1 MVLTGQMT
9 EKETLGTVASV
20 AKMVLASILVL
31 SAALALAACV
41 QMIESPLQA
50 RPEKAVMAA
59 GVLFAAV
66 LVVLPGL
73 YMLRLGR
80 SLRPETVALAF
91 LAACSLVM
99 LATYFFWIRGY
110 VFFPADILIWSESDF
125 VNDILKLTV
134 GYPLY
139 TAPSNADSFHYV
151 PGSQVLTWLLAALAG
166 KGDSI
171 PAYRV
176 VQMVYNAVTAFVAT
190 LCCRRIIHLTIPSS
204 KAAANWLWAAFWYAS
219 LFLMATNSI
228 TNRFAHDLHGD
239 ALAQLV
245 NITAFYL
252 LLRYVEKPGWGVV
265 AAMIAIGPIGFM
277 VKQNLLI
284 WPVIFAAFLLVW
296 GRSRTRFFVFTATS
310 AALCLATIGICFAVW
325 GRPFGYWIFYEM
337 STHPIS
343 VLRSFQHALDSWAYL
358 AAGLLGGV
366 FLLRGKPAGSL
377 FGVWLI
383 SVALFALE
391 CYTSGIEW
399 LLNHLGPGSLMAG
412 VWFLAAL
419 AALWDRMLQST
430 RAPDPVDWAYAGAI
444 TIAVLLAFSG
454 MGLVRIPL
462 EPLSPDAYRYV
473 HDIEDQFKGQ
483 PADTIL
489 LDTGTWV
496 YRQQRVIMK
505 DRANPISSQASGNV
519 DVDFSG
525 FLSRLAAKRYAKILI
540 RDFHKPDCWY
550 DNAVWPRK
558 RDLRQAILENYRE
571 TGSIPGVLPPNDVKQ
586 RAEDPHLFSEITIL
600 EPITDSSQQPRQ

>member
-1 MVLTGQMT
+1 MT
-9 EKETLGTVASV
+9 ERETPGTIASV
-20 AKMVLASILVL
+20 AKMAAASTLVL
-31 SAALALAACV
+31 VAALALAACV
-41 QMIESPLQA
+41 KTIEAPLASQ
-50 RPEKAVMAA
+50 PEKAVIAA
-59 GVLFAAV
+59 GALLAAI
-66 LVVLPGL
+66 VVIAPGL

-80 SLRPETVALAF
+80 SLRPETACLAF

-99 LATYFFWIRGY
+99 LAAYFFWIREY
-110 VFFPADILIWSESDF
+110 VFFPADILVWSESDF
-125 VNDILKLTV
+125 VNDILKRSV

-151 PGSQVLTWLLAALAG
+151 PGSQMLTWLLAMLAG
-166 KGDSI
+166 KGNSI

-176 VQMVYNAVTAFVAT
+176 VQMVYNAATAFVAT
-190 LCCRRIIHLTIPSS
+190 LCCRKVIQLTNPSS
-204 KAAANWLWAAFWYAS
+204 KATASWLWMAFWYAS
-219 LFLMATNSI
+219 LFLMATNPI
-228 TNRFAHDLHGD
+228 TNGFAHNLHGD

-245 NITAFYL
+245 NIAAFYL
-252 LLRYVEKPGWGVV
+252 LLVYIERPGWGVL
-265 AAMIAIGPIGFM
+265 AAMVILGPIGFM

-284 WPVIFAAFLLVW
+284 WPVIFAAFLLIW
-296 GRSRTRFFVFTATS
+296 GRPRARFLVFTAAS

-343 VLRSFQHALDSWAYL
+343 LLRSFQHALDSWAYL

-366 FLLRGKPAGSL
+366 ALLRSKPAGSL

-383 SVALFALE
+383 SIALFALE

-430 RAPDPVDWAYAGAI
+430 RAPEPADWAYAGAI
-444 TIAVLLAFSG
+444 TAAVLLTFSG

-473 HDIEDQFKGQ
+473 RDIEDQFKGQ
-483 PADTIL
+483 SADTIL

-496 YRQQRVIMK
+496 YRPQRVIMK
-505 DRANPISSQASGNV
+505 DRADPISSQASGNV
-519 DVDFSG
+519 NVDFSG
-525 FLSRLAAKRYAKILI
+525 FISRLAAKRYSKILI

-558 RDLRQAILENYRE
+558 RDLRKAILENYRE

-586 RAEDPHLFSEITIL
+586 HAEDPHLFSEITIL
-600 EPITDSSQQPRQ
+600 EPITGSDRQGPSQ

>member
-1 MVLTGQMT
+1 MT
-9 EKETLGTVASV
+9 ERVTPGTIASV
-20 AKMVLASILVL
+20 AKMALASILML
-31 SAALALAACV
+31 SAALVLAACV
-41 QMIESPLQA
+41 RLIETPLQA

-73 YMLRLGR
+73 CMLRLGR
-80 SLRPETVALAF
+80 SLRPETASLAF

-99 LATYFFWIRGY
+99 LATYFFWVRGY

-139 TAPSNADSFHYV
+139 TVPSNADSFHYV
-151 PGSQVLTWLLAALAG
+151 PGSQVLTWLLASLAG
-166 KGDSI
+166 KGGSI

-190 LCCRRIIHLTIPSS
+190 LCCRKIVHLTNPSS
-204 KAAANWLWAAFWYAS
+204 KAPANWLWMAFWYAS
-219 LFLMATNSI
+219 LFLMATNPI
-228 TNRFAHDLHGD
+228 TNGFAHNLHGD

-245 NITAFYL
+245 NIAAFYL
-252 LLRYVEKPGWGVV
+252 LLRYIEEPGWGVV
-265 AAMIAIGPIGFM
+265 AAMIALGPIGFM
-277 VKQNLLI
+277 VKQNFLI

-296 GRSRTRFFVFTATS
+296 GRSRTRFFVFTAAS

-343 VLRSFQHALDSWAYL
+343 VLRSFQHALSAWAYL

-366 FLLRGKPAGSL
+366 ALLRGKPAGSL

-383 SVALFALE
+383 SLALFALE

-419 AALWDRMLQST
+419 AALWDRMLHSP
-430 RAPDPVDWAYAGAI
+430 RAPDHADWAYAGAI
-444 TIAVLLAFSG
+444 TVAVLLTFSG

-473 HDIEDQFKGQ
+473 QAIEDQFKGQ
-483 PADTIL
+483 PANTIL
-489 LDTGTWV
+489 LDDGTWV
-496 YRQQRVIMK
+496 YRNDRVIMK
-505 DRANPISSQASGNV
+505 DRATTIGSQASGNV

-525 FLSRLAAKRYAKILI
+525 FISRMAAKRYAKILV
-540 RDFHKPDCWY
+540 RDFHQPDCWY

-558 RDLRQAILENYRE
+558 RELRKAILENYRE

-600 EPITDSSQQPRQ
+600 EPITDSAQPPRQ